1 MRSITTLLGTA
12 AVGATLALAVPA
24 AHAATAL
31 PRESVQCAAA
41 VTAAQKAEADYAAA
55 LADYQKIVNGGGH
68 PDASQQEQV
77 ATDENNANALAST
90 AARVCGVTTSMP
102 SGSMQTGVG
111 STSEGTDSTDI
122 AVGASL
128 LAAVG
133 AGAFALRRRRSA
145 GQV

>member
-12 AVGATLALAVPA
+12 AVGASLVLAVPA

-31 PRESVQCAAA
+31 PRESAACASA
-41 VTAAQKAEADYAAA
+41 VAAAQKAEADYAAA
-55 LADYQKIVNGGGH
+55 LADYKKIVSGGGH
-68 PDASQQEQV
+68 PDASQQAQV
-77 ATDENNANALAST
+77 TSDENNANALASD
-90 AARVCGVTTSMP
+90 AARVCGVTPTP

-122 AVGASL
+122 ALGASL

-133 AGAFALRRRRSA
+133 AGAFVLRRRRSA
-145 GQV
+145 DQA